1 MARADRGRG
10 GGRRHLSPDASRM
23 TDTRAVLL
31 AWNAAP
37 GPVLRAWMPLALA
50 VAAALL
56 TSTWLVA
63 LATMPDPTPLGF
75 PGLGRTPADATAIGH
90 ILVGNGLVLA
100 LHALACVAGYLAG
113 RSLPEEAQRYSGLM
127 RIIHEKAGPLAMA
140 FVSAATIFSLVTQAY
155 ELGGAAST
163 LADQLGVTPGVLML
177 GLLPHALPELVALFL
192 PLAAWVVAAR
202 RERWHE
208 LLAATAVTVA
218 FAIPVL
224 VLTALIEVHVTPIVL
239 QGLAA

>member
-1 MARADRGRG
+1 
-10 GGRRHLSPDASRM
+10 M
-23 TDTRAVLL
+23 TDTRATLL

-37 GPVLRAWMPLALA
+37 GPILRAWTPLAFA
-50 VAAALL
+50 IAAALL
-56 TSTWLVA
+56 TATWLVA
-63 LATMPDPTPLGF
+63 LATMPDPTPLAF
-75 PGLGRTPADATAIGH
+75 AGLGDAPAGATAIGY

-127 RIIHEKAGPLAMA
+127 RAIHDRAGPLAIA
-140 FVSAATIFSLVTQAY
+140 FVTAATIFSLVTQAY

-163 LADQLGVTPGVLML
+163 LAKQLGITPSVLML

-192 PLAAWVVAAR
+192 PLAAWVVAAQ

-218 FAIPVL
+218 IAIPVL
-224 VLTALIEVHVTPIVL
+224 VLTALIEVHVTPEVL
-239 QGLAA
+239 LGLAT

>member
-1 MARADRGRG
+1 
-10 GGRRHLSPDASRM
+10 M

-37 GPVLRAWMPLALA
+37 GPVLRAWMPLAFA
-50 VAAALL
+50 VAVALL
-56 TSTWLVA
+56 TGTWLVA
-63 LATMPDPTPLGF
+63 LATMPDLTPLGF
-75 PGLGRTPADATAIGH
+75 PGLGRTPADATAVGY

-100 LHALACVAGYLAG
+100 LHAFACVAGYLAG
-113 RSLPEEAQRYSGLM
+113 RSLPEEAERYSGLM
-127 RIIHEKAGPLAMA
+127 RTIHDKAGPLAMA
-140 FVSAATIFSLVTQAY
+140 VVAVATLFSLVTQAY

-163 LADQLGVTPGVLML
+163 LAAQLGVTPGVLIL

-202 RERWHE
+202 QERWHE

-218 FAIPVL
+218 LAIPVL
-224 VLTALIEVHVTPIVL
+224 VLTALIEVHVTPGVL
-239 QGLAA
+239 RWLAA

>member
-1 MARADRGRG
+1 MSSAD
-10 GGRRHLSPDASRM
+10 SSRVS
-23 TDTRAVLL
+23 DTRATLL

-37 GPVLRAWMPLALA
+37 GPVLRAWAPVAFA

-56 TSTWLVA
+56 TATWLVA
-63 LATMPDPTPLGF
+63 LATTPDATPLGF
-75 PGLGRTPADATAIGH
+75 PGLGRTPADATAIAY

-113 RSLPEEAQRYSGLM
+113 RSLPEEAQRYSGFM
-127 RIIHEKAGPLAMA
+127 RTIHERAGSLAMA
-140 FVSAATIFSLVTQAY
+140 FVAAATIFSLVTQAY

-163 LADQLGVTPGVLML
+163 LAGQLGVTPSVLML

-192 PLAAWVVAAR
+192 PLAAWLLAAR

-218 FAIPVL
+218 IAIPVL
-224 VLTALIEVHVTPIVL
+224 VLTALIEVHVTPEVL
-239 QGLAA
+239 RALSA